1 MLLRGIIRHMVN
13 ELDPIVGN
21 WYRHLDKGQM
31 FKVVALDETTALVE
45 LQHFDGDIEEVDRV
59 TWGGMDLEIAAAP
72 EDWSGSVD
80 VVERDDLGYSETG
93 MTSRDW
99 RESLQETRSD
109 QTEAW
114 QDTDS
119 KEDNADRDQGKLTEE
134 LWGQEKIEAIECD
147 DEINRR

>member
-1 MLLRGIIRHMVN
+1 MVN
-13 ELDPIVGN
+13 ELDAIVGN

-119 KEDNADRDQGKLTEE
+119 KKDDADRGQGKLTEE
-134 LWGQEKIEAIECD
+134 LWEQEKIEAVESGN
-147 DEINRR
+147 EINRR

>member
-1 MLLRGIIRHMVN
+1 MDKD
-13 ELDPIVGN
+13 LDPIVGN

-31 FKVVALDETTALVE
+31 FKVVALDETAALIE
-45 LQHFDGDIEEVDRV
+45 LQHYDGDIEEVDLTAWR
-59 TWGGMDLEIAAAP
+59 GMDLEIAAAP

-93 MTSRDW
+93 MSGKDW

-109 QTEAW
+109 QKEAW

-119 KEDNADRDQGKLTEE
+119 EASKADRDQGKLAEE
-134 LWGQEKIEAIECD
+134 LWEQEKIEGVEAESNA
-147 DEINRR
+147 EINRR

>member
-1 MLLRGIIRHMVN
+1 MDKD
-13 ELDPIVGN
+13 LDPIVDN

-31 FKVVALDETTALVE
+31 FKVVARDETAALIE
-45 LQHFDGDIEEVDRV
+45 LQHFDGDIEEVDLT
-59 TWGGMDLEIAAAP
+59 TWRSMDLEIAAAP

-93 MTSRDW
+93 MSGEDW

-114 QDTDS
+114 QDTDTEEGNS
-119 KEDNADRDQGKLTEE
+119 DRDQGKSTEE
-134 LWGQEKIEAIECD
+134 LWEQEKIEGVESST
-147 DEINRR
+147 EINRR

>member
-1 MLLRGIIRHMVN
+1 MVN

-45 LQHFDGDIEEVDRV
+45 FQHFDGDIEEVDLA
-59 TWGGMDLEIAAAP
+59 TWRGMDLEIAAAP

-93 MTSRDW
+93 MSGQDW

-109 QTEAW
+109 LTEAW
-114 QDTDS
+114 QDTGS
-119 KEDNADRDQGKLTEE
+119 KEDDADRDQGKLTEE
-134 LWGQEKIEAIECD
+134 LWEQGKIEAVESD
-147 DEINRR
+147 DEISRG